1 MYLLVSFTPV
11 SPLVGSFFSTSWPVT
26 SYVIWTS
33 HLPSLD
39 IFSRMKGLGQMIA
52 LGSNSR
58 SFILGFQFRNE
69 EMAELKKQLLIKV
82 QKQLDPL
89 GAGPGPVVQL

>member
-1 MYLLVSFTPV
+1 MCLLASLTPV
-11 SPLVGSFFSTSWPVT
+11 SPLVGSFFSMPWLVT
-26 SYVIWTS
+26 SYVTCAS
-33 HLPSLD
+33 YLPSLD

-58 SFILGFQFRNE
+58 SFTLGFKSRNE
-69 EMAELKKQLLIKV
+69 EMAELKKQLLMKV
-82 QKQLDPL
+82 REQLDPL